1 MENED
6 KLRDYLKQVTV
17 KLRQTRQ
24 RLREVSDRDR
34 EPVAIVGMG
43 CRFPGGVTSPEELW
57 DLVLA
62 GRDATSDLPS
72 DRGWDTAG
80 LYDPD
85 PGRDGTSYVARG
97 GFVRGAAGFDARFF
111 GISPREALAMDPQQR
126 LLLETS
132 WEALERAG
140 IDPHTLRGSST
151 GVFAG
156 ASFSG
161 YGLGENGAGSEGFVL
176 TGTTTSVISGRISY
190 VLGLEGPAVTVD
202 SACSSALV
210 ALHLACQAVRAG
222 DCETALAGGVSV
234 MVSPEVFVEFSRQN
248 GLAADGRSKAFAEA
262 ADGMGLAEGAGM
274 LVVERLST
282 ARRNGHPV
290 LAVIRGSAVNQDGA
304 SNGLTAP
311 NGPSQQRVIR
321 AALANA
327 RVSADQI
334 DAVEAHGTGTT
345 LGDPIEAQ
353 ALIAAYGQNR
363 PADRP
368 LWLGS
373 VKSNIGHTQQAA
385 GTAGIMKMVL
395 AMQHGTLPATLH
407 VDEPSTHVDWSTG
420 AVRLLTEA
428 AAWPDSGQPRRA
440 GVSAFGISGTNAH
453 VVLEEAPAASGADPA
468 AGRGV
473 RPIGTALRTTGDG
486 ATWLVSARSRQGLA
500 AQAER
505 LHAFAL
511 EHPEPAP
518 ADLAWSL
525 ATTRSAFEHRA
536 VVTGGS
542 RDDLLAGLAGLAAGA
557 PAAGVVAGAVPAD
570 GDPGRTVFVFPGQG
584 SQWTGMGAELAEASP
599 VFAARLAE
607 CEAALAPFVDWS
619 LTEVLAGGPG
629 APGFDRV
636 DVVQPALWAV
646 MVSLAAVWQAA
657 GVVPDAVVG
666 HSQGEIAAAVVA
678 GVLSLEDGARV
689 VALRS
694 QALRVL
700 AGRGGM
706 TAIAA
711 GEDAV
716 RERVAPYGERV
727 SVAALNGPA
736 ATVVSGEPEAL
747 EELAAACTADG
758 VRARVLP
765 VDYASHSV
773 QVAELETEIRSVLA
787 GVAPQ
792 AGHVPVVSSL
802 TGAWID
808 GTAMDA
814 GYWYE
819 SLRATVRFSEAVAAL
834 ADDGYGVFVEASPH
848 PVLTGAVAD
857 TVEAARPDTYGDGP
871 VVTGTLRRDDGGA
884 ERLVAS
890 FAEAYVRGAAVDW
903 SAVLPAGEQ
912 VGLPTYAFQRQDYWP
927 TWPSPAE
934 RAGAAG
940 QGGEHAGSAAEA
952 RFWAAV
958 EDGDVVG
965 LSEVLAIDGSRPFQE
980 VLPAL
985 ASWRER
991 ERDRQATNSWWY
1003 RVAWVPVE
1011 GLGVGRLAGRWLAVV
1026 PAGTADGGPVAQ
1038 VPTALAARGAEVL
1051 TLEVDAPHADRSA
1064 LAERIGALVAERP
1077 GPAGLAGVVS
1087 LLGLSGER
1095 LAADPVV
1102 GAGVAASMALVQ
1114 ALGDAGVGAP
1124 LWMVTSGGAD
1134 VADGGPVD
1142 PVQAQVCGLGR
1153 VAGLEHPDRWGGLV
1167 DVPATLEGRAGDLL
1181 AGVLAGCG
1189 EEQVAIRPAGAL
1201 ARRVVRAS
1209 APAEDPAAR
1218 EWTPRGTV
1226 LVTGASGAIGPHL
1239 TGWLAGAGASRLVV
1253 TSRRGTAMEG
1263 VAAMAAELAG
1273 SGTSVSVAAC
1283 DVSVRDQV
1291 AGLLGWVDRTG
1302 ERLRAVVHAAL
1313 AVDLLPVSASSV
1325 GDLSKAL
1332 GAKVDGARWL
1342 DELTADADLD
1352 AFVLFSSIAATW
1364 GSTEHGT
1371 YAAANAY
1378 LDALAYD
1385 RRARGL
1391 PATSIAWGVWE
1402 ARTAG
1407 SDAPPV
1413 GGAGDAAHGAGGQG
1427 DEGQGSG
1434 DQGVGGQVSAGWSP
1448 SSASP
1453 VWLRRQGVRFLDP
1466 DLALGALGR
1475 AVGAGETFVA
1485 VADVDWA
1492 RFVPVFT
1499 ASRRWRL
1506 LDPLEEE
1513 TVRDETA
1520 AAAGPGSA
1528 AAGVG
1533 EQEGAAGLAGLVA
1546 GLDAVGRERAV
1557 VELVRSHAAA
1567 VLGHDAVSEVEAGRA
1582 FRDLGF
1588 DSLTAVELRTRIN
1601 GATGLRLPST
1611 VVFDYPSPRV
1621 LARHILSFLPGGSG
1635 QDVPS
1640 VAVSPVGAGGGGVG
1654 DDPVVVTGM
1663 GCRLPG
1669 GVMSPEQLWELLVV
1683 GGDAIGGFPT
1693 DRGWD
1698 LAGLFDADP
1707 EREGTSYVSRGG
1719 FVAGAA
1725 DFDAGFFGIAPRE
1738 AVAMDPQQRLLLE
1751 TSWEALESAGIDPTS
1766 LRGQSVG
1773 VFAGAAS
1780 SGYTG
1785 IGSLEGADG
1794 HLVTGNATSVI
1805 SGRVSYVLGLEGPAV
1820 TLDTACSSS
1829 LVALHL
1835 AAQAVRSGECVM
1847 ALAGGVMVIVGPDEF
1862 VGFSRQR
1869 ALAVDGRCKAFGAGA
1884 DGMGLAEGAGM
1895 VVVERLSSARRA
1907 GRPVLAVIAGSAI
1920 NQDGASNGL
1929 TAPNGPSQQRVI
1941 RAALA
1946 SAGLGAGQVDVV
1958 EAHGTGTELGD
1969 PIEAQALIATYG
1981 QSHSVERPLWLGS
1994 VKSNIGHAQQ
2004 AAGVAGVIKAVLAL
2018 RHGVIPATLYAQEP
2032 SSHVDWEDGQVRL
2045 ASEAVDWPSV
2055 PGGEPRRVGVSAFGI
2070 SGTNAHLILQEAPV
2084 EQDESGAPDTDGD
2097 TGSVLLPGTEVSAWP
2112 VSGRSVVALAGQ
2124 AGRLREFVAGCAGVG
2139 LGDVAWSLV
2148 TGRAVFERRAVVV
2161 GGGREELLAGLAAV
2175 AAGEPAV
2182 GVVSGEVPADGDPG
2196 RIVFVFPGQGSQWVG
2211 MGAELAGVS
2220 PVFAARLAEC
2230 ETALAPFVD
2239 WSLREVLAEGSGAPG
2254 LDRVDVVQPV
2264 LWAVMVSLAAV
2275 WEAAGVVPDAV
2286 VGHSQG
2292 EIAAAVVAGVLSL
2305 EDGARVVALRSQA
2318 LRALAGRGGMLSI
2331 AAGEEA
2337 VRARIAPYGE
2347 RVSVAALNG
2356 PAATV
2361 VSGEPVALEEL
2372 AAVCEADGVR
2382 ARVLP
2387 VDYASH
2393 SPQVEELEAQIRGAL
2408 DGLAP
2413 QVGRVV
2419 VVSSLTGG
2427 VIDGSAMDAG
2437 YWYESLR
2444 ATVRFSE
2451 AVTALAGSGHCVFVE
2466 TSPHPVLT
2474 GAVTDVVEAAGDG
2487 GGGAVVTGTLRRGE
2501 GGAGRLLTSLA
2512 EAHVR
2517 GVTVDWSA
2525 VLPSGTRVDLPT
2537 YAFQRER
2544 YWPDRPAVAAVAE
2557 DTAARSEAEARFW
2570 AAVDGGD
2577 VPALTEALSVG
2588 PDRPL
2593 REVLPALSSWRRR
2606 EHARELTEAWRY
2618 QVTWV
2623 PVTGLKAGLLTGR
2636 WLLVVPDGCRDGLAD
2651 ACARLLTEHGADP
2664 VVVEVRVG
2672 EADRAELAARIG
2684 DALAGPD
2691 GGRFRPSGEPH
2702 AGPTGVVSLLGL
2714 AAEPLE
2720 DLPEVPAGVAGSLAL
2735 VQALGDAGVDAPL
2748 WMVTSG
2754 AVLPGLD
2761 VVGGVGGDGVVQGQV
2776 WGLGQVVGLEEPLRW
2791 GGLVDVPVV
2800 WEEGVGGLVAG
2811 VLAGCGED
2819 QVVVRGGGV
2828 WGRRLVRAVG
2838 GGGLSGVSGG
2848 GGWVPSGSV
2857 LVTGGTGSIG
2867 GRVAGWLVGRGV
2879 GRVVLVSRSGP
2890 GAVGVAS
2897 CVAELAA
2904 GGAAV
2909 EVVACDVS
2917 VRSQVAGLLER
2928 IAVSGPELCAV
2939 LHTAGVGIGTPVGDE
2954 TVSGLAANLA
2964 AKASGARWLDELT
2977 ADLPLEQFVVF
2988 SSGAATWGSAGLGAY
3003 GAANAYLD
3011 GLVTERRA
3019 RGLAGTSVAWG
3030 LWGGG
3035 GMGEGP
3041 AGAALQRLGVA
3052 EMEPG
3057 RAVEALA
3064 RVVDAGEGVVTVADV
3079 DWERFVPVFTLRRP
3093 SPLLGALPEAQR
3105 ALAGVEAVPAGEA
3118 GPVGGELA
3126 GRLAGLGR
3134 SAQEQVLT
3142 DLVRSRAAVVLGYG
3156 SPAAVEAGR
3165 AFRDL
3170 GADSLTAVELRNR
3183 LAAETGLVL
3192 PSTLVF
3198 DYPTPQ
3204 AVASY
3209 LREQLT
3215 GEQDALPAVPA
3226 ALTPVGDAGEPIAIV
3241 GMGCRCPGGVRSP
3254 EDLWDLVFEGRDAVS
3269 VFPTDRG
3276 WDLDPERQDQGYARV
3291 GGFVYDVADF
3301 DPAFFGISPR
3311 EALAMDPQQRLLL
3324 EVAWEAL
3331 ERSGIDP
3338 KSLRGSS
3345 TGVFAGAAY
3354 SEYDAGAQEAGGY
3367 QLTGSVT
3374 SVISGRVSYVL
3385 GLEGPAV
3392 TVDTAC
3398 SSSLV
3403 ALHLA
3408 CQAVRS
3414 GECEMALAGGVA
3426 VMATPSAFA
3435 EFSLQRGLAA
3445 DGRCKAF
3452 AGAADGIGWAE
3463 GAGMVVVERLSEA
3476 RRRGHRVLAVVAGSA
3491 MNQDGASNGL
3501 TAPNGPSQQRV
3512 IRAALANAGLDA
3524 SEVDAVEAHGT
3535 GTTLGDPIEAQALLA
3550 TYGQGRAVERPL
3562 LLGSV
3567 KSNIGHAQ
3575 CAAGVLGVVK
3585 TVMALRYGVLPATL
3599 HVDEPTPHV
3608 DWSAG
3613 GVRLLTEAVSWPENG
3628 RPRRAGVSAF
3638 GVSGTNV
3645 HTILE
3650 QAPVAED
3657 IATGADDED
3666 STPSLLVPGA
3676 GVPAWLVSARSREGL
3691 AAQAEQVRA
3700 FALERPEVAAAD
3712 VAWSLA
3718 TTRSVFE
3725 YRAVVLGSGRD
3736 ELVAGLAGL
3745 VAGEPVA
3752 GVVAGGLPVG
3762 GVGRTAFVFPG
3773 QGSQW
3778 AGMGAEL
3785 AEASPV
3791 FAARL
3796 AECEAALAPFVDWSL
3811 REVLAEGS
3819 GAPGLERVDVVQP
3832 VLWAVM
3838 VSLAAVWEAAG
3849 VVPDAV
3855 VGHSQGEIAAA
3866 VVAGVLSL
3874 EDGAR
3879 VVALRS
3885 QALRGLAGRG
3895 GMLSIA
3901 AGEEAVR
3908 ARIASYG
3915 ERVSVAALNG
3925 PAATVVSGDPEA
3937 LEELAAACEAEGVRA
3952 RVLPVD
3958 YASHSPQ
3965 VEELEAQIRGAL
3977 DGLAPQVGRVR
3988 VVSSLTGGW
3997 IDGSAMDA
4005 GYWYDSLRATVRFSD
4020 AVGTLAGE
4028 GHSVFVETSP
4038 HPVLTAAVADTV
4050 EALGA
4055 EVDGGGPVVTG
4066 TLRREDGGAARL
4078 LASFAE
4084 AYVRGVAV
4092 DWSAVL
4098 PVGEQVDLPTYA
4110 FQRQRYWPDMA
4121 ARVAAERAAR
4131 GLDGT
4136 GSAAEARFWAAV
4148 EGRDVARLATEL
4160 AIDGDRPFREV
4171 LPALASWRE
4180 RERDRAATGSWW
4192 YRVAWVPVAG
4202 LGAGVLS
4209 GTWLAVVPA
4218 GGAGAVMA
4226 EQVTAALAARG
4237 ADVVTVEVD
4246 LRGVDREG
4254 LAERI
4259 GAVVAEEA
4267 GGLSGVAGVVSL
4279 LGLASGERLE
4289 AEPSVPAGVAGSLVL
4304 VQALGDAVVEAPL
4317 WLVTSGGADLAD
4329 GGRID
4334 PVQAQVW
4341 GLGRVAGLE
4350 HPDRWGGLVDVP
4362 DVLDDRSADR
4372 LAAVLAG
4379 SGEDQVAIRAG
4390 SALARRVVRANG
4402 TGDSEGAGGWS
4413 PRGTVL
4419 VTGASG
4425 AIGPHLVRWLSD
4437 AGASR
4442 LVVPSRRGTALE
4454 GIGAAAAEL
4463 AGSGTSVSVVAC
4475 DVSVRDQVAGLLGW
4489 IDRTGER
4496 LRAVVHG
4503 AVAVDL
4509 LPVAGTSVEDL
4520 ARTLGAKVE
4529 GARWLDELTADVE
4542 LDAFVLFSSIAATW
4556 GSTEHAAY
4564 AAANAGLDALAYDR
4578 RARGLPAT
4586 SIAWGVWEAGAK
4598 AAPES
4603 EEQEQEQDAE
4613 AGRNTDGW
4621 SPSSASPAWLQ
4632 GQGVRFLAPE
4642 RALGV
4647 LGQAVGADETF
4658 VAVADVDWARFV
4670 PVFTA
4675 SRPWRLLDTLA
4686 EEAARPRP
4694 GAPGEGVAGAGAD
4707 TADDGAAAGLA
4718 GLVAGLDAAGRER
4731 AVVELVRSHAAAVLG
4746 HENASEVGA
4755 GRPFRDL
4762 GFDSLTAV
4770 ELRTRINGATG
4781 LRLPSTVVFDYPS
4794 PRLLA
4799 RHVLSFLPGGGE
4811 QGAVAAGAP
4820 ALPAAAQSA
4829 DSDPVVVTGMG
4840 CRLPG
4845 GVTSP
4850 ARLWD
4855 LLAAGGDATGEFPTD
4870 RGWDLARLFDPDP
4883 DHDGTSYVT
4892 RGGFV
4897 AGVADFDPGFFGISP
4912 REALTMDPQQ
4922 RLLLETS
4929 WEALEAAGVDP
4940 TTLRG
4945 ASVGVFA
4952 GAATSGYAGIGNAE
4966 GAEGH
4971 MVTGNATSV
4980 ISGRVSYVLG
4990 LEGPAVT
4997 LDTACS
5003 SSLVALHLAAQ
5014 AVRSGECVMALAGGV
5029 MVIVGPD
5036 EFVGFSRQRALAVDG
5051 RCKAF
5056 GAGADGM
5063 GLAEGAGMVVVERL
5077 SSARRAGRPVLAVI
5091 AGSAVN
5097 QDGASNGLTAPNGPS
5112 QQRVIRAALASA
5124 GLGAGQVD
5132 VVEAH
5137 GTGTELGD
5145 PIEAQA
5151 LIATY
5156 GQSHSVERPL
5166 WLGSVKSNI
5175 GHAQQ
5180 AAGVAGVIKAV
5191 LALTHQVIP
5200 ATLYAQEPSSHVD
5213 WEDGQVRPASEAVD
5227 WPTVPGGEP
5236 RRVGVSAFGISGT
5249 NAHVILQEAPTP
5261 DVPSEAGDLPCAAG
5275 TGEDAGSPAL
5285 PQADGT
5291 ATAAPVLG
5299 TGTEA
5304 WSWPVSGRSRE
5315 ALADQAA
5322 RLRELVVER
5331 PRTALSDVAWSLA
5344 TTRSAFEH
5352 RAVVT
5357 GTGREDLLAGLSAV
5371 AAGEPAPGVVSGAVP
5386 VDGDPDR
5393 VVFVF
5398 PGQGSQWTGMGA
5410 ELAEASPVFAA
5421 RLAECETALA
5431 PFVDWSLTEVL
5442 AGGPG
5447 APGFDRVDVVQPAL
5461 WAVMVSLA
5469 AVWQAA
5475 GAVPGAV
5482 VGHSQGEIA
5491 AAVVAGVLPLED
5503 GARVVALRS
5512 QALRALAGR
5521 GGMLSIAESE
5531 EDVRVRMAAYGDRLS
5546 IAALNGPAATVVSGE
5561 PGALEELAAACE
5573 RDRVR
5578 ARVLPVDYASHSPQ
5592 VEELECTIRAALDGL
5607 TPRRG
5612 RVPVFSSLTGEP
5624 IDGTAMDAG
5633 YWYESLRA
5641 TVRFSDAV
5649 TALARDGH
5657 GVFVETSPHPVL
5669 TGAVGDTLLSAT
5681 GNTPGRTGA
5690 VPVVTGTLRRDDGG
5704 PGRLLASLAEAYVCG
5719 VGVDWTRVL
5728 PAGRRVDLP
5737 TYAFQHQPYWPQPAA
5752 APVTGGG
5759 DVAGSAAEGRFWAAV
5774 EGGDLDGL
5782 SQTLALEESGAV
5794 REVLTALSSWR
5805 QRERAQTV
5813 SSSWRYQV
5821 TWTPVANPGAGALSG
5836 TWLLVVPQDAADGGA
5851 ATPGADTAPAGLA
5864 AECARVLA
5872 EHGARPLV
5880 LRVPPDG
5887 TDRAAL
5893 AGRIGR
5899 ALAAASTETTAEP
5912 ATGSATELSTGPR
5925 PAPSAEDVTGVLS
5938 LLALAAGPAT
5948 GFPDLRAGV
5957 AASQLLMQALGDA
5970 GVDAPAWLV
5979 TSGAVLPG
5987 RPGHTALPGA
5997 TAASGPRRARAV
6009 RAGAEP
6015 PAALRPGR
6023 DSGPAAV
6030 LDGVVQAQVW
6040 GLGQAVGLEV
6050 PDRWGGLIDLPAT
6063 LDGVTAGLL
6072 AGVLAGCGED
6082 QVVLRD
6088 GRAWAR
6094 RMVRASGPAPKT
6106 EWTPSGTVLIT
6117 GGTGAIGGHTAR
6129 WLARRGA
6136 PGLVLQSRSGPV
6148 APGAARLAADLAEAG
6163 STVSVLAADSS
6174 RRDHVAEVLARAERS
6189 TAGHDVCAVVHAA
6202 GVGQGTPLDR
6212 ASTAELD
6219 AVLAGKAAGARW
6231 LDELT
6236 ADLDLEQFVLFSSGS
6251 ATWGSAGQG
6260 AYGAANLYLD
6270 ALATARRARG
6280 QAGTSVAWG
6289 LWDGGGMGAGP
6300 AGDALQRLGLRLM
6313 DPARGVGALAR
6324 IVDAGEVAVT
6334 VADVD
6339 WDRFVPVFTLRRPSP
6354 LLATLPEAQNALA
6367 AAQAGPDEEAQAG
6380 GAGRL
6385 AGRLAG
6391 LGRAAREQVL
6401 TDLVRARAAVVLGYG
6416 SPAAVEAG
6424 RAFRDL
6430 GADSLTA
6437 VELRNQLTAET
6448 GIALPSTLVFD
6459 YPTPQAV
6466 AAHLLAEMGTD
6477 GSEHP
6482 AVLAELDQIQAGLA
6496 GLDPDQETADSIT
6509 RRLQKML
6516 SSWMSAQGTPESD
6529 GTSLELTSATQDE
6542 VFDFL
6547 DRELGSS

>member
-1 MENED
+1 MENQE
-6 KLRDYLKQVTV
+6 KLFSYLKRTAAELQE
-17 KLRQTRQ
+17 TRK
-24 RLREVSDRDR
+24 RLRTLESGAQ
-34 EPVAIVGMG
+34 EPLAIVGMG
-43 CRFPGGVTSPEELW
+43 CRFPGGVRTPEDLW
-57 DLVLA
+57 DLVLE
-62 GRDATSDLPS
+62 GRDAISVFPQ
-72 DRGWDTAG
+72 DRGWDTESGAE
-80 LYDPD
+80 
-85 PGRDGTSYVARG
+85 DGVTYTRAG
-97 GFVRGAAGFDARFF
+97 GFVYDVAGFDPAFF

-126 LLLETS
+126 LLLEVA
-132 WEALERAG
+132 WESLERSG
-140 IDPHTLRGSST
+140 IDPRSLRGSST
-151 GVFAG
+151 GVFVG
-156 ASFSG
+156 AAMSG
-161 YGLGENGAGSEGFVL
+161 YAEGLATAPGSEGYVL
-176 TGTTTSVISGRISY
+176 TGNTTSVISGRVSY

-202 SACSSALV
+202 TACSSSLV
-210 ALHLACQAVRAG
+210 ALHLACQAVRTG
-222 DCETALAGGVSV
+222 ECEMALAGGVAV
-234 MVSPEVFVEFSRQN
+234 MVTPGAFAEFSRQR
-248 GLAADGRSKAFAEA
+248 GLAADGRTKAFAKA
-262 ADGMGLAEGAGM
+262 ADGIGWAEGSGVV
-274 LVVERLST
+274 VVERLST
-282 ARRNGHPV
+282 ARRKGHHV
-290 LAVIRGSAVNQDGA
+290 LALIAGSAMNQDGA

-321 AALANA
+321 AALASA
-327 RVSADQI
+327 RLDAHEV

-353 ALIAAYGQNR
+353 ALLATYGQGR
-363 PADRP
+363 PEDRP

-373 VKSNIGHTQQAA
+373 VKSNIGHAQCAA
-385 GTAGIMKMVL
+385 GMAGVVKTVMAL
-395 AMQHGTLPATLH
+395 RHGVLPATLH
-407 VDEPSTHVDWSTG
+407 VDEPTPEVNWSAG
-420 AVRLLTEA
+420 AVELLTEA
-428 AAWPDSGQPRRA
+428 MPWPASGRPRRA
-440 GVSAFGISGTNAH
+440 GVSAFGVSGTNVH
-453 VVLEEAPAASGADPA
+453 TILEQAPATEAAGTAGGEGEQSDPA
-468 AGRGV
+468 AAAAEEEADGS
-473 RPIGTALRTTGDG
+473 GTATAALLAPG
-486 ATWLVSARSRQGLA
+486 AVPPAWLVSGRSGAALA
-500 AQAER
+500 AQADR
-505 LHAFAL
+505 LREFVTARL
-511 EHPEPAP
+511 ELEPG
-518 ADLAWSL
+518 DVAWSL
-525 ATTRSAFEHRA
+525 ATTRSVFERRA
-536 VVTGGS
+536 VVTG
-542 RDDLLAGLAGLAAGA
+542 AGREELVAGLAALAAGE
-557 PAAGVVAGAVPAD
+557 PVAGVVAGGLPV
-570 GDPGRTVFVFPGQG
+570 GGVGRTAFVFPGQG
-584 SQWTGMGAELAEASP
+584 SQWAGMGAELARVSP

-607 CEAALAPFVDWS
+607 CETALAPFVDWS
-619 LTEVLAGGPG
+619 LREVLAGGPD

-646 MVSLAAVWQAA
+646 MVSLAAVWEAA
-657 GVVPDAVVG
+657 GVRPDAVVG

-706 TAIAA
+706 LSIAA
-711 GEDAV
+711 GEAAV
-716 RERVAPYGERV
+716 RDRIASYGERV

-736 ATVVSGEPEAL
+736 ATVVSGEPDAL
-747 EELAAACTADG
+747 DELAAACDADG

-765 VDYASHSV
+765 VDYASHSP
-773 QVAELETEIRSVLA
+773 QVEELEGEIRAALA
-787 GVAPQ
+787 GVVPQ
-792 AGHVPVVSSL
+792 AGSVPVVSSL
-802 TGAWID
+802 TGAVID
-808 GTAMDA
+808 GTEMDA
-814 GYWYE
+814 GYWYD
-819 SLRATVRFSEAVAAL
+819 SLRATVRFSEAVAVL
-834 ADDGYGVFVEASPH
+834 ARDGHGVFVEASPH
-848 PVLTGAVAD
+848 PVLTGAVTD
-857 TVEAARPDTYGDGP
+857 TAEAVRAPGGEDDEERTGGLM
-871 VVTGTLRRDDGGA
+871 VTGTLRREDGGA
-884 ERLVAS
+884 ARLVAS
-890 FAEAYVRGAAVDW
+890 FAEAYVRGVAVDW

-912 VGLPTYAFQRQDYWP
+912 VDLPTYAFQRQAYWP
-927 TWPSPAE
+927 PAPSLADLE
-934 RAGAAG
+934 AAVR
-940 QGGEHAGSAAEA
+940 GGHGAGSLAEA

-958 EDGDVVG
+958 QGGDAVG
-965 LSEVLAIDGSRPFQE
+965 LSEVLAIDESRPFRE

-985 ASWRER
+985 ASWRRR
-991 ERDRQATNSWWY
+991 ERDRAATGSWWY
-1003 RVAWVPVE
+1003 RVSWVPVVALGA
-1011 GLGVGRLAGRWLAVV
+1011 GLLPGTWLAVV
-1026 PAGTADGGPVAQ
+1026 PAGGAGADVVEQVTA
-1038 VPTALAARGAEVL
+1038 ALAARGADVV
-1051 TLEVDAPHADRSA
+1051 TVEVDLRGVDREG
-1064 LAERIGALVAERP
+1064 LAERIGAVVAEEAG
-1077 GPAGLAGVVS
+1077 GPSGVAGVVS
-1087 LLGLSGER
+1087 LLGLASGER
-1095 LAADPVV
+1095 LVAEPSVP
-1102 GAGVAASMALVQ
+1102 AGVAGSLLLVQ
-1114 ALGDAGVGAP
+1114 ALGDAAIGAP
-1124 LWMVTSGGAD
+1124 LWMVTCGGAD
-1134 VADGGPVD
+1134 TGDGGRVD
-1142 PVQAQVCGLGR
+1142 VGQAQVWGLGR

-1167 DVPATLEGRAGDLL
+1167 DVPDVLDDRSADQL
-1181 AGVLAGCG
+1181 AAVLAGSG
-1189 EEQVAIRPAGAL
+1189 EDQVAIRAGSAL
-1201 ARRVVRAS
+1201 ARRVVRANGTGD
-1209 APAEDPAAR
+1209 AGGTR

-1253 TSRRGTAMEG
+1253 ASRRGVALDG
-1263 VAAMAAELAG
+1263 VAASVAELAG

-1302 ERLRAVVHAAL
+1302 ERLRAVVHGAV
-1313 AVDLLPVSASSV
+1313 AVDLLPVAATSV
-1325 GDLSKAL
+1325 EDLATTL
-1332 GAKVDGARWL
+1332 GAKVEGARWL

-1371 YAAANAY
+1371 YAAANAG

-1402 ARTAG
+1402 AGAKA
-1407 SDAPPV
+1407 APYTEDV
-1413 GGAGDAAHGAGGQG
+1413 LGGAVRDGA
-1427 DEGQGSG
+1427 DR
-1434 DQGVGGQVSAGWSP
+1434 VP
-1448 SSASP
+1448 SSASSA
-1453 VWLRRQGVRFLDP
+1453 WLRRQGVRFLDP
-1466 DLALGALGR
+1466 ELALGALGQ

-1506 LDPLEEE
+1506 LDALAEE
-1513 TVRDETA
+1513 TARDGATATA
-1520 AAAGPGSA
+1520 AAPGTEA
-1528 AAGVG
+1528 VPGAVR
-1533 EQEGAAGLAGLVA
+1533 EGTEGLAGLVA
-1546 GLDAVGRERAV
+1546 GREGAERERV
-1557 VELVRSHAAA
+1557 VTDLIRSHAAA
-1567 VLGHDAVSEVEAGRA
+1567 VLGHDSGAEVAAGRA

-1588 DSLTAVELRTRIN
+1588 DSLTAVELRDRIN
-1601 GATGLRLPST
+1601 RATGLRLAST
-1611 VVFDYPSPRV
+1611 VVFDYPSPRG
-1621 LARHILSFLPGGSG
+1621 LARHILSLLPGPDG
-1635 QDVPS
+1635 QDDTASSAVTS
-1640 VAVSPVGAGGGGVG
+1640 AVSSVGAGGGGVG

-1751 TSWEALESAGIDPTS
+1751 TSWEALEAAGIDPTS

-1773 VFAGAAS
+1773 VFAGAAA
-1780 SGYTG
+1780 SGYAG
-1785 IGSLEGADG
+1785 AGSYEGAEG
-1794 HLVTGNATSVI
+1794 HMVTGNATSVI

-1820 TLDTACSSS
+1820 TIDTACSSS

-1835 AAQAVRSGECVM
+1835 AAQAVRAGECSM
-1847 ALAGGVMVIVGPDEF
+1847 ALAGGVMVIVGPEEF

-1869 ALAVDGRCKAFGAGA
+1869 ALAADGRCKAFGAGA

-1907 GRPVLAVIAGSAI
+1907 GRPVLAMVAGSAI

-1946 SAGLGAGQVDVV
+1946 SAGLDAGQVDFV

-2004 AAGVAGVIKAVLAL
+2004 AAGIAGIIKAVLAL
-2018 RHGVIPATLYAQEP
+2018 THQAIPATLHAQEP

-2055 PGGEPRRVGVSAFGI
+2055 PGGEPRRAGVSAFGI
-2070 SGTNAHLILQEAPV
+2070 SGTNAHLILQEAPAGTDDDAV
-2084 EQDESGAPDTDGD
+2084 GGGTGDGLVPAEELDEGRVLVAGADTYG
-2097 TGSVLLPGTEVSAWP
+2097 WP

-2161 GGGREELLAGLAAV
+2161 GSGREELLAGLAAV

-2196 RIVFVFPGQGSQWVG
+2196 RVVFVFPGQGSQWVG

-2220 PVFAARLAEC
+2220 PVFGARLAEC
-2230 ETALAPFVD
+2230 ERALAPFVD
-2239 WSLREVLAEGSGAPG
+2239 WSLCEVLAGGSGAPG

-2318 LRALAGRGGMLSI
+2318 LRALAGRGGMMSI

-2444 ATVRFSE
+2444 ATVRFSD

-2474 GAVTDVVEAAGDG
+2474 GAVADTAALALADG
-2487 GGGAVVTGTLRRGE
+2487 AGALRADAVRVMGTLRRE
-2501 GGAGRLLTSLA
+2501 DGGAARLLTSLA
-2512 EAHVR
+2512 EAYVC
-2517 GVTVDWSA
+2517 GVGVDWSR
-2525 VLPSGTRVDLPT
+2525 VLPTGRLVGLPT

-2544 YWPDRPAVAAVAE
+2544 YWPGPVRNAAPAAGTGTGSGS
-2557 DTAARSEAEARFW
+2557 DAEARFW
-2570 AAVDGGD
+2570 AAVESGD
-2577 VPALTEALSVG
+2577 VPGLTTALAVE
-2588 PDRPL
+2588 PDRPF
-2593 REVLPALSSWRRR
+2593 REVLPALSSWWRR
-2606 EHARELTEAWRY
+2606 ERAQELTGAWRY
-2618 QVTWV
+2618 QITWTPVAVPGAVTLSG
-2623 PVTGLKAGLLTGR
+2623 T
-2636 WLLVVPDGCRDGLAD
+2636 WLLVVPDACRDGLAD
-2651 ACARLLTEHGADP
+2651 ACARLLAEHGADP
-2664 VVVEVRVG
+2664 VVVRVDAG
-2672 EADRAELAARIG
+2672 RDDRAAVAALIREALRAPAG
-2684 DALAGPD
+2684 DRTADVA
-2691 GGRFRPSGEPH
+2691 
-2702 AGPTGVVSLLGL
+2702 GVVSLLAGAEGT
-2714 AAEPLE
+2714 AAGFAH
-2720 DLPEVPAGVAGSLAL
+2720 VPAAVAGSLAL
-2735 VQALGDAGVDAPL
+2735 TQALGDLAIGAPEWWL
-2748 WMVTSG
+2748 TSG

-2838 GGGLSGVSGG
+2838 GAGSAVGG

-2879 GRVVLVSRSGP
+2879 GRVVLSSRSGP

-2939 LHTAGVGIGTPVGDE
+2939 LHTAGAGAGAPAARE
-2954 TVSGLAANLA
+2954 TLPGLSLELA

-2977 ADLPLEQFVVF
+2977 ADLPLEQFVAF
-2988 SSGAATWGSAGLGAY
+2988 SSGAATWGSAGLGGY

-3011 GLVTERRA
+3011 ALVTERRA

-3057 RAVEALA
+3057 CAVEALA

-3079 DWERFVPVFTLRRP
+3079 EWERFVPVFTLRRP

-3105 ALAGVEAVPAGEA
+3105 ALAALEAVPVGEA

-3142 DLVRSRAAVVLGYG
+3142 DLVRSRAAVVLGHG

-3165 AFRDL
+3165 AFKDL
-3170 GADSLTAVELRNR
+3170 GVDSLIAVELRNR

-3198 DYPTPQ
+3198 DYPSAQ

-3215 GEQDALPAVPA
+3215 GEQDALPAAPA
-3226 ALTPVGDAGEPIAIV
+3226 PVAAADLGEPIAIV
-3241 GMGCRCPGGVRSP
+3241 GMGCRCPGGVESP
-3254 EDLWDLVFEGRDAVS
+3254 EDLWDVVFEGRDVLS
-3269 VFPTDRG
+3269 PFPTDRG
-3276 WDLDPERQDQGYARV
+3276 WDIDRTREDQDYAPV
-3291 GGFVYDVADF
+3291 GGFVHDAAEF
-3301 DPAFFGISPR
+3301 DAGFFGISPR
-3311 EALAMDPQQRLLL
+3311 EALAMDPQQRMLL
-3324 EVAWEAL
+3324 EVAWESL

-3338 KSLRGSS
+3338 RALRGSS
-3345 TGVFAGAAY
+3345 TGVFVGAAMSGY
-3354 SEYDAGAQEAGGY
+3354 AESVAAAQGSEGY
-3367 QLTGSVT
+3367 VLTGNTT

-3408 CQAVRS
+3408 CQSVRA
-3414 GECEMALAGGVA
+3414 GECDMALAGGVA
-3426 VMATPSAFA
+3426 VMVTPGAYA
-3435 EFSLQRGLAA
+3435 EFSRQQGLAA

-3476 RRRGHRVLAVVAGSA
+3476 RRQGHRVLAVVAGSA

-3550 TYGQGRAVERPL
+3550 TYGRHRSDDRPL

-3613 GVRLLTEAVSWPENG
+3613 AVRLLTEAVSWPENG

-3650 QAPVAED
+3650 QAPASDLDGED
-3657 IATGADDED
+3657 DGDRSGPEGNTVTEEADL
-3666 STPSLLVPGA
+3666 PALLVPGA

-3691 AAQAEQVRA
+3691 AAQAGRLHASVSA
-3700 FALERPEVAAAD
+3700 RPEVAPVD

-3725 YRAVVLGSGRD
+3725 HRAVVLGSGRV
-3736 ELVAGLAGL
+3736 ELLGGLAGL
-3745 VAGEPVA
+3745 VVGEPVV
-3752 GVVAGGLPVG
+3752 GVVAGEVAVG
-3762 GVGRTAFVFPG
+3762 GPGRVVFVFPG

-3778 AGMGAEL
+3778 VGMGAEL
-3785 AEASPV
+3785 AGVSPV

-3849 VVPDAV
+3849 VAPDAV

-3885 QALRGLAGRG
+3885 QALRALAGRG

-3901 AGEEAVR
+3901 AGEAAVR

-3937 LEELAAACEAEGVRA
+3937 LEELAAVCEAEGVRA

-3977 DGLAPQVGRVR
+3977 DGLAPQVGRVA
-3988 VVSSLTGGW
+3988 VVSSLTGGV
-3997 IDGSAMDA
+3997 IEGSAMDA
-4005 GYWYDSLRATVRFSD
+4005 GYWYESLRATVRFSD
-4020 AVGTLAGE
+4020 AVGILAGE

-4050 EALGA
+4050 EAVDPEA
-4055 EVDGGGPVVTG
+4055 EGGGPVVTG
-4066 TLRREDGGAARL
+4066 TLRRDEGGAARL
-4078 LASFAE
+4078 VASFAE

-4110 FQRQRYWPDMA
+4110 FQRRLYWPA
-4121 ARVAAERAAR
+4121 PAPAGSGRTPVE
-4131 GLDGT
+4131 DGSGA
-4136 GSAAEARFWAAV
+4136 GSAAEERFWAAV
-4148 EGRDVARLATEL
+4148 E
-4160 AIDGDRPFREV
+4160 DGDVTGLSAALAVEDEGQLGAV
-4171 LPALASWRE
+4171 LPALANWRR

-4246 LRGVDREG
+4246 QQVVVRAE
-4254 LAERI
+4254 LADRI
-4259 GAVVAEEA
+4259 GTVAA
-4267 GGLSGVAGVVSL
+4267 GGVTGVVSL

-4304 VQALGDAVVEAPL
+4304 VKALGDAVVGAPL
-4317 WLVTSGGADLAD
+4317 WLVTSGGADLGD

-4379 SGEDQVAIRAG
+4379 CGEDQVAVRPG
-4390 SALARRVVRANG
+4390 GVLARRVVR
-4402 TGDSEGAGGWS
+4402 GASPADDGSGHGRTWS

-4463 AGSGTSVSVVAC
+4463 AGSGTSVSVAAC

-4520 ARTLGAKVE
+4520 ATTLGAKVD

-4598 AAPES
+4598 AAPEGG
-4603 EEQEQEQDAE
+4603 EADAN
-4613 AGRNTDGW
+4613 AVQVSASW
-4621 SPSSASPAWLQ
+4621 LPSSASPVWLRR
-4632 GQGVRFLAPE
+4632 QGVRFLAPE

-4647 LGQAVGADETF
+4647 LGQAVGAGDAF

-4686 EEAARPRP
+4686 EEAIASGGP
-4694 GAPGEGVAGAGAD
+4694 AA
-4707 TADDGAAAGLA
+4707 ADDRGATDDEADAGLA

-4755 GRPFRDL
+4755 GRAFRDL

-4794 PRLLA
+4794 PRELA
-4799 RHVLSFLPGGGE
+4799 RHILSFLPGGSG
-4811 QGAVAAGAP
+4811 QDVSSVAVSPVSAGGGGV
-4820 ALPAAAQSA
+4820 
-4829 DSDPVVVTGMG
+4829 DDDPVVVTGMG

-4845 GVTSP
+4845 GVMSP
-4850 ARLWD
+4850 DQLWE
-4855 LLAAGGDATGEFPTD
+4855 LLATGADATGGFPTD
-4870 RGWDLARLFDPDP
+4870 RGWDLGGLFDPDP
-4883 DHDGTSYVT
+4883 DHDGTSYVS
-4892 RGGFV
+4892 RGGFMTG
-4897 AGVADFDPGFFGISP
+4897 AADFDPAFFGISP
-4912 REALTMDPQQ
+4912 REAVAMDPQQ

-4929 WEALEAAGVDP
+4929 WEALEAAGIDP
-4940 TTLRG
+4940 TSLRG
-4945 ASVGVFA
+4945 QAVGVFA
-4952 GAATSGYAGIGNAE
+4952 GAAASGYAGVGSPE
-4966 GAEGH
+4966 SVDGH

-5191 LALTHQVIP
+5191 LALTHQAIP
-5200 ATLYAQEPSSHVD
+5200 ATLHAQEPSPHVD
-5213 WEDGQVRPASEAVD
+5213 WEDGQVRLPSEAVD

-5249 NAHVILQEAPTP
+5249 NAHVILQEAPAQ
-5261 DVPSEAGDLPCAAG
+5261 EG
-5275 TGEDAGSPAL
+5275 
-5285 PQADGT
+5285 ADGT
-5291 ATAAPVLG
+5291 AAGVDAPEEEESARRVLAADAVV
-5299 TGTEA
+5299 TG
-5304 WSWPVSGRSRE
+5304 WSVSGRSRE
-5315 ALADQAA
+5315 ALAAQAD
-5322 RLRELVVER
+5322 RLAALVTAHPEVER
-5331 PRTALSDVAWSLA
+5331 GDVAWSLA
-5344 TTRSAFEH
+5344 TTRSVFEY

-5357 GTGREDLLAGLSAV
+5357 GTGREELLSGLAAVSAGESAV
-5371 AAGEPAPGVVSGAVP
+5371 GVVSGTAP
-5386 VDGDPDR
+5386 ADGDPGR
-5393 VVFVF
+5393 IVFVF
-5398 PGQGSQWTGMGA
+5398 PGQGSQWVGMGA
-5410 ELAEASPVFAA
+5410 ELAGVSPVFGA
-5421 RLAECETALA
+5421 RLDECETALA
-5431 PFVDWSLTEVL
+5431 PFVDWSLREVL

-5447 APGFDRVDVVQPAL
+5447 APGFDRVDVVQPVL

-5469 AVWQAA
+5469 AVWEAA
-5475 GAVPGAV
+5475 GVAPDAV

-5491 AAVVAGVLPLED
+5491 AAVVAGVLSLED

-5521 GGMLSIAESE
+5521 GGMMSIAAGE
-5531 EDVRVRMAAYGDRLS
+5531 EAVRARIAPYGERVS
-5546 IAALNGPAATVVSGE
+5546 VAALNGPAATVVSGDPE
-5561 PGALEELAAACE
+5561 ALEELAAVCE
-5573 RDRVR
+5573 ADGVR

-5592 VEELECTIRAALDGL
+5592 VEELEAQIRGALDGL
-5607 TPRRG
+5607 APQVG
-5612 RVPVFSSLTGEP
+5612 RVRVVSSLTGGV
-5624 IDGTAMDAG
+5624 IDGSAMDAG
-5633 YWYESLRA
+5633 YWYDSLRA
-5641 TVRFSDAV
+5641 TVRFSEAV
-5649 TALARDGH
+5649 TALAGSGH
-5657 GVFVETSPHPVL
+5657 CVFVETSPHPVL
-5669 TGAVGDTLLSAT
+5669 TGAVTDVVEAVGDGGGVA
-5681 GNTPGRTGA
+5681 
-5690 VPVVTGTLRRDDGG
+5690 VVTGTLRRGEGG
-5704 PGRLLASLAEAYVCG
+5704 AGRLLTSLAEAHVRG
-5719 VGVDWTRVL
+5719 VTVDWSAVL
-5728 PAGRRVDLP
+5728 PSGTRVDLP
-5737 TYAFQHQPYWPQPAA
+5737 TYAFQHQAFWPES
-5752 APVTGGG
+5752 APERRATAGG
-5759 DVAGSAAEGRFWAAV
+5759 DTPGSAAEADFWSAV
-5774 EGGDLDGL
+5774 AGGDAPGL
-5782 SQTLALEESGAV
+5782 A
-5794 REVLTALSSWR
+5794 TALAVDPERPFREALPALAAWR
-5805 QRERAQTV
+5805 QRERSQAATAA
-5813 SSSWRYQV
+5813 WRYRV
-5821 TWTPVANPGAGALSG
+5821 TWAQLPDRAPDAAPVRPEGRWLALVPVGHRSHDAVRGSVAALTACGADVTVTELDPRDDRATMTARVALA
-5836 TWLLVVPQDAADGGA
+5836 VREAVAAADAADSPEGAGDPSGA
-5851 ATPGADTAPAGLA
+5851 APSGAAPGSARAGGPAADEPVGILSFLALDEEPLDGHPGVVAGLA
-5864 AECARVLA
+5864 
-5872 EHGARPLV
+5872 GSQTLV
-5880 LRVPPDG
+5880 
-5887 TDRAAL
+5887 
-5893 AGRIGR
+5893 
-5899 ALAAASTETTAEP
+5899 
-5912 ATGSATELSTGPR
+5912 
-5925 PAPSAEDVTGVLS
+5925 
-5938 LLALAAGPAT
+5938 
-5948 GFPDLRAGV
+5948 
-5957 AASQLLMQALGDA
+5957 QALGDA
-5970 GVDAPAWLV
+5970 EVAAPLWMV
-5979 TSGAVLPG
+5979 TAGAVAAAPG
-5987 RPGHTALPGA
+5987 EVLERPL
-5997 TAASGPRRARAV
+5997 
-6009 RAGAEP
+6009 
-6015 PAALRPGR
+6015 
-6023 DSGPAAV
+6023 
-6030 LDGVVQAQVW
+6030 QAQVW
-6040 GLGQAVGLEV
+6040 GLGRVVGLEH
-6050 PDRWGGLIDLPAT
+6050 PERWGGLVDLPAEWEEA
-6063 LDGVTAGLL
+6063 AGPRL
-6072 AGVLAGCGED
+6072 AAVLAGCGED
-6082 QVVLRD
+6082 QVAV
-6088 GRAWAR
+6088 RAAATAAR
-6094 RMVRASGPAPKT
+6094 RLTVAAAPSAGAGPWRPG
-6106 EWTPSGTVLIT
+6106 GTVLIT
-6117 GGTGAIGGHTAR
+6117 GGTGGIGARVAR
-6129 WLARRGA
+6129 WVVERG
-6136 PGLVLQSRSGPV
+6136 GTEVVLTSRSGP
-6148 APGAARLAADLAEAG
+6148 AAAGAAALAASLAEAG
-6163 STVSVLAADSS
+6163 ASVRMVACDIARRPQTAELLHRIATDVSAPL
-6174 RRDHVAEVLARAERS
+6174 RA
-6189 TAGHDVCAVVHAA
+6189 VFHAA
-6202 GVGQGTPLDR
+6202 GVGQ
-6212 ASTAELD
+6212 ATALAETTLGELA
-6219 AVLAGKAAGARW
+6219 AVCEAKVAGADH
-6231 LDELT
+6231 LCALT
-6236 ADLDLEQFVLFSSGS
+6236 RDLDLEQFVLFSSAS
-6251 ATWGSAGQG
+6251 ATWGSTLQP
-6260 AYGAANLYLD
+6260 AYGAANAYLD
-6270 ALATARRARG
+6270 ALAEQLRARH
-6280 QAGTSVAWG
+6280 APAASVAWG
-6289 LWDGGGMGAGP
+6289 LWGGDGMGAMGTSRW
-6300 AGDALQRLGLRLM
+6300 LERSGLRVM
-6313 DPARGVGALAR
+6313 DPELALDALAR
-6324 IVDAGEVAVT
+6324 TVDGDDGVVT

-6339 WDRFVPVFTLRRPSP
+6339 WARFAPAFTLRRPSP
-6354 LLATLPEAQNALA
+6354 LIGDLPAVREAAEAATAGGGTGAGTGTGREGAEEQAGTALA
-6367 AAQAGPDEEAQAG
+6367 
-6380 GAGRL
+6380 R
-6385 AGRLAG
+6385 RLAG
-6391 LGRAAREQVL
+6391 LPADEQDDIL
-6401 TDLVRARAAVVLGYG
+6401 TDLVVAEVVVVLGHS
-6416 SPAAVEAG
+6416 SPAQVESG
-6424 RAFRDL
+6424 RAFKDL
-6430 GADSLTA
+6430 GFDSLTA
-6437 VELRNQLTAET
+6437 LELRNRLVAAT
-6448 GIALPSTLVFD
+6448 GLALPSTLVFD
-6459 YPTPQAV
+6459 YPTSTGLVAYLREEIGTASSAAGAPVLGDLDRLESAV
-6466 AAHLLAEMGTD
+6466 AAIPEGSDLATDVAARLQTLLSRLTGVRTPPRTGAALGQGTGPAAEVAD
-6477 GSEHP
+6477 RLES
-6482 AVLAELDQIQAGLA
+6482 A
-6496 GLDPDQETADSIT
+6496 TADEVMDFIN
-6509 RRLQKML
+6509 
-6516 SSWMSAQGTPESD
+6516 
-6529 GTSLELTSATQDE
+6529 SLKGE
-6542 VFDFL
+6542 
-6547 DRELGSS
+6547 